1 MKYHHLRA
9 LIHRPYLCVL
19 HIRHNEPMY
28 MNLLNTHPA
37 EVKVMENRAIH
48 AARSTARLLHTI
60 QDVEEL
66 VHDFPWWQMISCL
79 VCASSMLVMAAV
91 CSVCERTHRAVD
103 KPLLASEDEDLFN
116 DPSGL
121 DEDADMC
128 LKVFEALSV
137 HSRAAGRARDMLQRL
152 KISAS
157 QIQCEWAEN
166 MGRRYPVRLTAT
178 SCFLS

>member
-1 MKYHHLRA
+1 
-9 LIHRPYLCVL
+9 
-19 HIRHNEPMY
+19 MY
-28 MNLLNTHPA
+28 MNRLNTHPA
-37 EVKVMENRAIH
+37 EVKVMETRATH

-91 CSVCERTHRAVD
+91 CSVCERTNRGVNKA
-103 KPLLASEDEDLFN
+103 LLASEDEDLV
-116 DPSGL
+116 DDASGL
-121 DEDADMC
+121 DEDAEMC

-152 KISAS
+152 KTSAS
-157 QIQCEWAEN
+157 QIQCQ
-166 MGRRYPVRLTAT
+166 
-178 SCFLS
+178 

>member
-1 MKYHHLRA
+1 MKYHHARA

-19 HIRHNEPMY
+19 HIRHNEDMY
-28 MNLLNTHPA
+28 MKLLETHPA
-37 EVKVMENRAIH
+37 EVKVMEHRAIQE
-48 AARSTARLLHTI
+48 ARSTARLLHTI

-91 CSVCERTHRAVD
+91 CSVCERTNRGAN
-103 KPLLASEDEDLFN
+103 KTLLAPEDEDLVN

-121 DEDADMC
+121 DEDAEMC

-152 KISAS
+152 KTSAS
-157 QIQCEWAEN
+157 QIQCEWPVN
-166 MGRRYPVRLTAT
+166 RRR
-178 SCFLS
+178 